1 MMGPHHAACGAAAW
15 VLVAADHR
23 VPIRPPAGVEVP
35 VLEAATAGL
44 PETLPLGFGMLDGIT
59 DLGVL
64 AGAVV
69 AAGAALL
76 PDADHHN
83 ASIAHSLPPVSE
95 WLCRVIGRISGGHRN
110 GTHSVLGVA
119 AFMLVAWL
127 LSRLSLP
134 AESGTLQI
142 GAGAM
147 TVVLA
152 SFAVRTLHFLPEA
165 ARKAP
170 WLLGLLLGGLVVVGL
185 GEQGWWFVLAVGLG
199 AAVHIAGDML
209 TDGGCNLLW
218 PVALTPPKS
227 FRRLPVLGALWSSG
241 GRMALPLLGRSGSA
255 REWIVAVA
263 VSVVAAVGMLTALV
277 AALGEGARLLL
288 AR

>member
-1 MMGPHHAACGAAAW
+1 MMGPHHAACGAAGW
-15 VLVAADHR
+15 VLIAADHQ
-23 VPIRPPAGVEVP
+23 VPIRPPAGAEIP
-35 VLEAATAGL
+35 VLQAATAGL

-110 GTHSVLGVA
+110 GTHSLLGVA

-127 LSRLSLP
+127 LSRLTVP
-134 AESGTLQI
+134 VESGALQI

-147 TVVLA
+147 TVLLA
-152 SFAVRTLHFLPEA
+152 SFAAKTLHFLPEA

-170 WLLGLLLGGLVVVGL
+170 WLLGLLLGGLVAVGL
-185 GEQGWWFVLAVGLG
+185 GEQSWWFVLAVGLG

-218 PVALTPPKS
+218 PVALTPPKGL
-227 FRRLPVLGALWSSG
+227 RRLPVLGALWSSG

-263 VSVVAAVGMLTALV
+263 VSVVAAGGMLAALV
-277 AALGEGARLLL
+277 AALGDGARLLL